1 MDNINGTGNPSPTLK
16 GEMTLDNHEDLT
28 ALTEKELLAG
38 ILLELRK
45 NTGAVEHLQ
54 DITAEIYSLQ
64 KEMAWER

>member
-1 MDNINGTGNPSPTLK
+1 M
-16 GEMTLDNHEDLT
+16 DNHEDLT

-64 KEMAWER
+64 KEMSWER